1 MKREYAKPEF
11 EVNEFELE
19 DILTVSIGDDPDGG
33 DTGWYLAVILYAGR
47 QASCLPAGFLKPL

>member
-33 DTGWYLAVILYAGR
+33 DTGWY
-47 QASCLPAGFLKPL
+47 